1 MAKIPHAELGDTR
14 TQWWGKGQGQT
25 EKGWRLEDQKKEPVS
40 KNPSNIYNNK

>member
-1 MAKIPHAELGDTR
+1 MVKIPCADSR

-25 EKGWRLEDQKKEPVS
+25 EKGRRLEDQNKEPIS